1 MKNFKDIIEDNT
13 KGVTFTFGRF
23 NPPTVGHMKLA
34 NKMKTIG
41 RGQDIKIYTSHTT
54 DKKKAAKV
62 AAFMSVRHLAATQL
76 LPQSPQLFS
85 QCRHQR
91 QNAQNQ

>member
-41 RGQDIKIYTSHTT
+41 RGQNIYFTYYRQ
-54 DKKKAAKV
+54 KKESINKR
-62 AAFMSVRHLAATQL
+62 SD
-76 LPQSPQLFS
+76 
-85 QCRHQR
+85 
-91 QNAQNQ
+91 

>member
-41 RGQDIKIYTSHTT
+41 RGQDIKIYTSHTEN
-54 DKKKAAKV
+54 
-62 AAFMSVRHLAATQL
+62 MH
-76 LPQSPQLFS
+76 
-85 QCRHQR
+85 
-91 QNAQNQ
+91 